1 MNIAIVL
8 LGGTI
13 SYQEPRF
20 DNQFIYDLF
29 KQSRILDYYTIYNFF
44 EGNSVSLY
52 ENKEKTKE
60 IFQKIQSLNEDKIL
74 LLMGTDRMVQFG
86 REIKKKITNKTII
99 ITGAMVPYEH
109 RITTDSIFNVG
120 YALGNLSNIKQRN
133 VFIAMNGRLFN
144 PDLVVKNYKSKTF
157 ESVRI

>member
-13 SYQEPRF
+13 SYHQPKF
-20 DNQFIYDLF
+20 DNRFIYDLL
-29 KQSRILDYYTIYNFF
+29 KQSRILDNYTIYNFF

-52 ENKEKTKE
+52 ENKEKTRE
-60 IFQKIQSLNEDKIL
+60 IFHKISNLNEDKIL

-86 REIKKKITNKTII
+86 REIKKQITDKTII
-99 ITGAMVPYEH
+99 ITGAMVPYEN
-109 RITTDSIFNVG
+109 RITTDSVFNVG
-120 YALGNLSNIKQRN
+120 YALASLVNIKQQD

-157 ESVRI
+157 ESISI

>member
-29 KQSRILDYYTIYNFF
+29 KQSRILDNYTIYNFF

-60 IFQKIQSLNEDKIL
+60 IFQKIRSLNEDKIL

-86 REIKKKITNKTII
+86 REIKKKISDKTII
-99 ITGAMVPYEH
+99 ITGAIVPYEQ

-120 YALGNLSNIKQRN
+120 YALGNLVNIKERD

>member
-13 SYQEPRF
+13 SYQEPKF

-29 KQSRILDYYTIYNFF
+29 KQSRILGNYTIYNYF

-60 IFQKIQSLNEDKIL
+60 IFHKIRNLNEDKIL
-74 LLMGTDRMVQFG
+74 LLMGTDRMVPFG
-86 REIKKKITNKTII
+86 REIKKQITNKTII
-99 ITGAMVPYEH
+99 ITGAIVPYEK

-120 YALGNLSNIKQRN
+120 YALGNLANIKKRDI
-133 VFIAMNGRLFN
+133 FIAMNGRLFN

-157 ESVRI
+157 ESISI